1 MSELGRTLTVW
12 SMANITSLLGTLGI
26 VGSLI
31 FVGFEIQ
38 QNQNIAMASQLQARN
53 AALMAFYSAPLEG
66 SSIALRLMEGGIE
79 PDIDWSNDEERAT
92 LIAIVRVRIISL
104 LNSFNQYNAGL
115 IDESTYTYTMNRALQ
130 IYENCKLR
138 PTVVQR
144 VPERFLDYL
153 EINSTTNCQ

>member
-1 MSELGRTLTVW
+1 MSGLERTLTVW

>member
-1 MSELGRTLTVW
+1 MSGLGRTLTVW

-79 PDIDWSNDEERAT
+79 PNIDWSNAEERAT